1 MDEDKYWEQ
10 PQDLVLEENDMSSQN
25 KVEGSQESETLKG
38 EKDLHNEADNGEIVG
53 KFKDVNAL
61 LEAYENLEKEFTK
74 KCQRLSELE
83 KDKTQEEN
91 NLNLEIDTKLK
102 AFLSDNGEATSYSEM
117 LKEKV
122 LNDDSL
128 KKMDDPFS
136 YVWAEMVFDRLK
148 GSNNSDE
155 NILTDYI
162 MNNEKIKNMV
172 IENYVNQLTENKSPI
187 KISSSGKRVA
197 TSVVTQKPETL
208 SDAKKVLYDLL
219 S

>member
-38 EKDLHNEADNGEIVG
+38 EKDLHNEADNGETVG

>member
-38 EKDLHNEADNGEIVG
+38 EKDLHNEADNGETVG

-208 SDAKKVLYDLL
+208 SDAKK
-219 S
+219 SFI

>member
-10 PQDLVLEENDMSSQN
+10 PQDLVLEENDMSNQ
-25 KVEGSQESETLKG
+25 KEVGGSQGSETLKG
-38 EKDLHNEADNGEIVG
+38 DLDLHNEAENGETVG

-91 NLNLEIDTKLK
+91 NLNQEIDTKLK

-128 KKMDDPFS
+128 KKMEDPFS

-148 GSNNSDE
+148 GNSDE
-155 NILTDYI
+155 GILTDYI
-162 MNNEKIKNMV
+162 LNNENIKDMV
-172 IENYVNQLTENKSPI
+172 IKNYVNQLTENKSPI

>member
-38 EKDLHNEADNGEIVG
+38 EKDLHNEADNGETVG

-91 NLNLEIDTKLK
+91 KFNLEIDTKLK

>member
-38 EKDLHNEADNGEIVG
+38 EKDLHNEADNGETVG

-91 NLNLEIDTKLK
+91 NLNQEIDTKLK

>member
-38 EKDLHNEADNGEIVG
+38 EKDLHSEADNGETVG

-91 NLNLEIDTKLK
+91 KFNLEIDTKLK

-136 YVWAEMVFDRLK
+136 YVWAEIVFDRLK

-172 IENYVNQLTENKSPI
+172 IENYVNQLTGNKSPI